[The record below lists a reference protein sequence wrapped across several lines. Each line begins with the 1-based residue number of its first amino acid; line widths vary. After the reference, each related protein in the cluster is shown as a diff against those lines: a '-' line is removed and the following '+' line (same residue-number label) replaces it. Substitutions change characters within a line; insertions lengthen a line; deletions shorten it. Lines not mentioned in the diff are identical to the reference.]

1 MKVIWWILKKADA
14 SEEQRASL
22 KSCQNYLLPAPPV
35 IITVASKA
43 LWQSHEYKCQPTAFK
58 WSSLMGWQMTPW
70 WVPNSEK
77 KTIKASKKVAAAV
90 LEKYRNSFCKFAK
103 LAKAFNR
110 DIVDRKCQTIIFL
123 ALPKK
128 IGCFYALVTFT
139 TRKNIFS
146 LKEGFHGDLNP
157 FDFFFYWHLWRW
169 KKMWLIFLWFN
180 DLVVETGNA
189 AGLKTPH
196 LIPANKGRN
205 VPLLDLFLWVLGNF
219 WLFVWWLGSSNPT
232 WIKMKKYLRVPI
244 FGGNPD
250 KYLGTLAQNL
260 SFNPKI

>member
-1 MKVIWWILKKADA
+1 M
-14 SEEQRASL
+14 
-22 KSCQNYLLPAPPV
+22 LLR
-35 IITVASKA
+35 T
-43 LWQSHEYKCQPTAFK
+43 C
-58 WSSLMGWQMTPW
+58 
-70 WVPNSEK
+70 
-77 KTIKASKKVAAAV
+77 
-90 LEKYRNSFCKFAK
+90 
-103 LAKAFNR
+103 
-110 DIVDRKCQTIIFL
+110 
-123 ALPKK
+123 
-128 IGCFYALVTFT
+128 VTFT

-157 FDFFFYWHLWRW
+157 FDFFSYWHLWRW

-219 WLFVWWLGSSNPT
+219 WLFVWWLRSSNPT

-244 FGGNPD
+244 FGGE
-250 KYLGTLAQNL
+250 KYLCTLGKNA
-260 SFNPKI
+260 SPKDQFYKSMNWPISIFYILIFTRKNTTFRSVLWFSKLDFWRENSWHIKSQISSQFCKKFKF

>member
-1 MKVIWWILKKADA
+1 M
-14 SEEQRASL
+14 
-22 KSCQNYLLPAPPV
+22 LLR
-35 IITVASKA
+35 T
-43 LWQSHEYKCQPTAFK
+43 C
-58 WSSLMGWQMTPW
+58 
-70 WVPNSEK
+70 
-77 KTIKASKKVAAAV
+77 
-90 LEKYRNSFCKFAK
+90 
-103 LAKAFNR
+103 
-110 DIVDRKCQTIIFL
+110 
-123 ALPKK
+123 
-128 IGCFYALVTFT
+128 VTFT

-157 FDFFFYWHLWRW
+157 FDFFSYWHLWRW

-219 WLFVWWLGSSNPT
+219 WLFVWWLRSSNPT

-244 FGGNPD
+244 FGGELKSTCVHWAKLDIPRPIECEYKQFEYFESSNR
-250 KYLGTLAQNL
+250 
-260 SFNPKI
+260 